1 MALSENVFQSTV
13 QAGRNSCRLGVRIRR
28 LRCTGPPPEPRFTR
42 FSRRPNA
49 PLSAPRRP
57 RGASRR
63 CCGLLRT
70 CLDAVE
76 HAQAGPRPCAH
87 FHPAHA
93 EGQFSGSRFPYWES
107 SQLVAQGLKLK
118 GCWRKRSPRLR
129 RTPNTLNYWLVFR
142 DLPGWPPRH
151 RVPFLL
157 HTRSPHTL
165 TKVAGF
171 PVSARQF
178 YFAPRL
184 AMPHGLLTC
193 QLLCCSWPIWT

>member
-49 PLSAPRRP
+49 PLSPPRRP
-57 RGASRR
+57 RGTSRR

-70 CLDAVE
+70 CGTSTGWP
-76 HAQAGPRPCAH
+76 QALRTFLSCTRRGSVFGVTLSILGIITVGRPR
-87 FHPAHA
+87 
-93 EGQFSGSRFPYWES
+93 SY
-107 SQLVAQGLKLK
+107 KLK
-118 GCWRKRSPRLR
+118 GRWRKRSPRLR

>member
-1 MALSENVFQSTV
+1 MFFKALYKLDETAAGSVCASAACAA
-13 QAGRNSCRLGVRIRR
+13 QARL
-28 LRCTGPPPEPRFTR
+28 L
-42 FSRRPNA
+42 SRGSRGSRGA
-49 PLSAPRRP
+49 PTPHSAPRAVPEARP
-57 RGASRR
+57 GAAAGCSAR
-63 CCGLLRT
+63 
-70 CLDAVE
+70 VE
-76 HAQAGPRPCAH
+76 QAQAGPRPCAH

-118 GCWRKRSPRLR
+118 GCWRRRSPRLR

-142 DLPGWPPRH
+142 DLPGWPPHH

-157 HTRSPHTL
+157 HTRSRHTRSL
-165 TKVAGF
+165 KVAGF

>member
-1 MALSENVFQSTV
+1 MFFKALSKLDETAAGSVCASAACAA
-13 QAGRNSCRLGVRIRR
+13 QARL
-28 LRCTGPPPEPRFTR
+28 L
-42 FSRRPNA
+42 SRGSRGSRGA
-49 PLSAPRRP
+49 PTPHSAPRAVPEARP
-57 RGASRR
+57 ASRR

-70 CLDAVE
+70 CGTSTGWP
-76 HAQAGPRPCAH
+76 QALRTFPSCTRRGSVFGVTLSILGIITVGRPR
-87 FHPAHA
+87 
-93 EGQFSGSRFPYWES
+93 SY
-107 SQLVAQGLKLK
+107 KLK
-118 GCWRKRSPRLR
+118 GRWRKRSPRLR

-142 DLPGWPPRH
+142 DLPGWPPHH

-157 HTRSPHTL
+157 HTRSRHTRSL
-165 TKVAGF
+165 KVAGF

>member
-28 LRCTGPPPEPRFTR
+28 LRCTGPPPEPRFT
-42 FSRRPNA
+42 PH
-49 PLSAPRRP
+49 SAPRAVPEARP
-57 RGASRR
+57 GAAAGCSAR
-63 CCGLLRT
+63 
-70 CLDAVE
+70 VE
-76 HAQAGPRPCAH
+76 QAQAGPRPCAH

-118 GCWRKRSPRLR
+118 GCWRRRSPRLR

-142 DLPGWPPRH
+142 DLPGWPPHH

-157 HTRSPHTL
+157 HTRSRHTRSL
-165 TKVAGF
+165 KVAGF